1 MEATAW
7 VAGDW
12 ELLPDGL
19 RVIGNDIDAPPL
31 DNPESEEELDHD
43 TPFVEKLNSARARQR
58 IITQREAEELLA
70 VVHCDAYW
78 DAFHRDEFIEVQRH
92 KDRSLFGGAVFVKI
106 SGCFPGTTVDHVAH
120 CYMNFK
126 DRAKWD
132 KQMDGFKV
140 LNHSKGNDLLY
151 SVIHSPPLS
160 DRDFMVFHTVLRH
173 RSRSGLMFY
182 SRSVDDAFY
191 PKQPGAV
198 RATQF
203 MAAHQLIQEAGGVRF
218 MTSTAIDPHIA
229 FLPRWVLTLLL
240 PSEFKRWRSSVLRR
254 CGELRGQSVPCTV
267 LWPEE
272 EIQQADTPEA
282 VAENKASLGTLST
295 GVPSDKNVLNDIVIE
310 DNEHVTTC
318 CC

>member
-1 MEATAW
+1 MDAAW

-12 ELLPDGL
+12 ELLSDGL

-31 DNPESEEELDHD
+31 DNPESEEEPQQDS
-43 TPFVEKLNSARARQR
+43 PFVERLNSARARQR

-70 VVHCDAYW
+70 VVHCDASW
-78 DAFHRDEFIEVQRH
+78 DAFHRDEFLEVQRH
-92 KDRSLFGGAVFVKI
+92 KDRGLFGGAVFVKI

-132 KQMDGFKV
+132 KQMDGFQV

-160 DRDFMVFHTVLRH
+160 DRDFVVFHTVLRH

-182 SRSVDDAFY
+182 SRSADDSFY

-218 MTSTAIDPHIA
+218 MTATAIDPHIA
-229 FLPRWVLTLLL
+229 FLPRWVLSWLL

-254 CGELRGQSVPCTV
+254 CGELRGQSVPCSV
-267 LWPEE
+267 LWAEDVEGPE
-272 EIQQADTPEA
+272 
-282 VAENKASLGTLST
+282 VFAENKASLATLST
-295 GVPSDKNVLNDIVIE
+295 GVPSDENVLHDILIE
-310 DNEHVTTC
+310 DNEQVTC

>member
-1 MEATAW
+1 
-7 VAGDW
+7 
-12 ELLPDGL
+12 
-19 RVIGNDIDAPPL
+19 
-31 DNPESEEELDHD
+31 
-43 TPFVEKLNSARARQR
+43 
-58 IITQREAEELLA
+58 
-70 VVHCDAYW
+70 
-78 DAFHRDEFIEVQRH
+78 
-92 KDRSLFGGAVFVKI
+92 
-106 SGCFPGTTVDHVAH
+106 
-120 CYMNFK
+120 
-126 DRAKWD
+126 
-132 KQMDGFKV
+132 MDGFKV

-182 SRSVDDAFY
+182 SPSADDAFY

-218 MTSTAIDPHIA
+218 MTSTAIDPHTA

-254 CGELRGQSVPCTV
+254 CGELRGQSVPCTM